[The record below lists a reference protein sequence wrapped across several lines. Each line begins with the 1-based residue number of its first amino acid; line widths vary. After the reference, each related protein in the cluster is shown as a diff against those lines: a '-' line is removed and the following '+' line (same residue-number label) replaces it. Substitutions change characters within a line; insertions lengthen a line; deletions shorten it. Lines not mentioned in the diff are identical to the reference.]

1 MQNFII
7 TKNQSIEFVEKLDKL
22 LLKSYTTKKSLEVL
36 GEVFTEDEL
45 EYFKYYAKNASLVL
59 SSKDSVNKVAES
71 LKNCIQEMI
80 TIELE
85 LSFVPT
91 VKTLSNISELVGE
104 NTLLDITVNPQIV
117 GGAIIKQSGVVTD
130 YSLAK
135 QVNYERF

>member
-36 GEVFTEDEL
+36 DEVFTEDEL